1 LGVALPTIS
10 RPGIDTLTTHS
21 SRTTAAAT
29 PDEADDEDQP
39 GADRNPEPLT
49 CGGLVTEN
57 PFVRRLATPGTLGAG
72 RTT

>member
-1 LGVALPTIS
+1 M
-10 RPGIDTLTTHS
+10 
-21 SRTTAAAT
+21 AAAT